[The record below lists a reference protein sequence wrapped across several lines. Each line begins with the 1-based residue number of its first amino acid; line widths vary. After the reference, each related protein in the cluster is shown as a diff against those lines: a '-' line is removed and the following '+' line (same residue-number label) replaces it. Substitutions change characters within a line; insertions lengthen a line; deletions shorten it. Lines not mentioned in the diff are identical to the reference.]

1 MSSLVIAVFKAAIG
15 LLVNKGRDK
24 AAEGLKES
32 DVTDQK
38 FRGMIVREI
47 DDIRSKLNGSKYLF
61 RTRKYLLPSISFF
74 EEGIEF
80 LYEVFEKARSRSEY
94 GAGTTQA
101 AAGDEV
107 VSLAKGMIKL
117 ELNDL
122 DESAARALANAKKR
136 FGNAR
141 KKATTAFANEMI
153 RLSDRLLAMQ
163 YRVMATIL
171 ENLENPTD
179 AVPACRVCIK
189 ELNSL
194 SAVKRCFT
202 DELKN
207 SKGFWT
213 GFSKD
218 ERLKLIATTCHVN
231 RVIYDVTL
239 MLRFGNQELSENSWP
254 CVDIGEK
261 QVDPLRDVTI
271 SHTLQKQGME
281 HCCVTPWSFGQEC
294 EEEEHKL
301 KYPRCIASNADRE
314 LIVADWEDISVK
326 VFSSSG
332 NFLLSFKPETDDA
345 DTDLYMC
352 TLDVATDVNSNTYI
366 LVGLVRPGAEE
377 YKWEVQLYNST
388 ADLQHKFPVRG
399 VGWDD
404 RLTVS
409 KNKVL
414 VWTRTGD
421 KQVVDVYEHDG
432 RFVCSFG
439 EGILKDAGD
448 ITAAF
453 EDRVMIVDRGDSCV
467 HVFTEE
473 GKHLS
478 KFNINIEGDLYF
490 RIAVHPA
497 GEHVVV
503 AGLDQG
509 TVFLLV
515 AVYTKDGEFVRRI
528 QPSVEEFDLCLG
540 VTVTMDG
547 RIAVA
552 AGRPDNSKVLV
563 F

>member
-1 MSSLVIAVFKAAIG
+1 MSSLVTAVFKATIG

-24 AAEGLKES
+24 AAEELKES

-38 FRGMIVREI
+38 FRGLIVREI
-47 DDIRSKLNGSKYLF
+47 DDIKSKLYGV
-61 RTRKYLLPSISFF
+61 RARKYLLPSISFF

-80 LYEVFEKARSRSEY
+80 LYEVFEKARSRSEH

-136 FGNAR
+136 FADAR
-141 KKATTAFANEMI
+141 RQATRAFAHEMLE
-153 RLSDRLLAMQ
+153 LSDHLLAMQ

-179 AVPACRVCIK
+179 AVPACRVCVK

-207 SKGFWT
+207 SKGFWS
-213 GFSKD
+213 GYSKD
-218 ERLKLIATTCHVN
+218 ERLKIIATTCHVN

-261 QVDPLRDVTI
+261 QVDPLRDVRI

-281 HCCVTPWSFGQEC
+281 HCCVTPWSLGQEC

-314 LIVADWEDISVK
+314 LIVVDWEDISVK

-332 NFLLSFKPETDDA
+332 KFLLSFKPHTDDA
-345 DTDLYMC
+345 DTELYMYI
-352 TLDVATDVNSNTYI
+352 LDVATDVNSNTYV
-366 LVGLVRPGAEE
+366 LVGLVRPGAKE

-409 KNKVL
+409 RNKVL
-414 VWTRTGD
+414 VLRRTGD
-421 KQVVDVYEHDG
+421 RHVVDVYEHGG

-448 ITAAF
+448 ITTAN
-453 EDRVMIVDRGDSCV
+453 EDRVMIVDRGDFCV

-478 KFNINIEGDLYF
+478 QFNINIEGDLYF

-509 TVFLLV
+509 TVFLRV
-515 AVYTKDGEFVRRI
+515 AVYTKDGEFVRGI
-528 QPSVEEFDLCLG
+528 HPSVEEFDLCLG
-540 VTVTMDG
+540 VTVTRDG
-547 RIAVA
+547 HIAVA